1 MNQIPVSVH
10 ILEREY
16 QVMCTEDERE
26 ALVASAQ
33 ALNIRMREIR
43 TTGRV
48 VGGERIAV
56 MTALNLIHE
65 LMQQNATQSRADQAL
80 LTRIKNLDAAVAR
93 TLGHVGPPEKQSTAK
108 GS

>member
-16 QVMCTEDERE
+16 QVMCAEDERE

-33 ALNIRMREIR
+33 ALNVRMREIR

-65 LMQQNATQSRADQAL
+65 LMQQNATQSLADQVL
-80 LTRIKNLDAAVAR
+80 LTRIKNLDAAVAI
-93 TLGHVGPPEKQSTAK
+93 TLDHVGSPEKQSTAK

>member
-1 MNQIPVSVH
+1 MSQVSVSVH

-16 QVMCTEDERE
+16 QVMCEEDERE

-33 ALNIRMREIR
+33 ALNGRMRDIR
-43 TTGRV
+43 STGRI

-65 LMQQNATQSRADQAL
+65 LMQQKTAQSLSDRALAARLQS
-80 LTRIKNLDAAVAR
+80 LDATVAV
-93 TLGHVGPPEKQSTAK
+93 TLERIGATETNGTAQ